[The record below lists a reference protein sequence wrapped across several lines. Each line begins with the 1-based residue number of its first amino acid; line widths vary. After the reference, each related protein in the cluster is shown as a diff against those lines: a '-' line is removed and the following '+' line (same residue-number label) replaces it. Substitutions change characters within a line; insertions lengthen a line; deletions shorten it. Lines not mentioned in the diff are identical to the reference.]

1 MDTLLKLLRENA
13 ALSTVDLAG
22 MLELSEEEIRDKIRQ
37 AQADGD
43 ILGYQAILSDEAT
56 GRDGVQAVIE
66 VKLTPE
72 RGGGFDRLAERISK
86 YNEVNSCYLMSGS
99 YDVLVIVDGNSLHEV
114 ASFVAEKLATIE
126 LPHGLDVGECTLN
139 EAFEQV
145 DYRTPVL
152 PDQSHV
158 DALGLHV
165 GVVENQA
172 LLVPH
177 QFEDPLGQREGPLPH
192 VLVHPGGESPDDLVD
207 LDLVS
212 VRE

>member
-43 ILGYQAILSDEAT
+43 ILGYQAILSDDAT

-86 YNEVNSCYLMSGS
+86 YNEVNSCYLMSAS

-126 LPHGLDVGECTLN
+126 
-139 EAFEQV
+139 
-145 DYRTPVL
+145 
-152 PDQSHV
+152 
-158 DALGLHV
+158 
-165 GVVENQA
+165 GVTSTATHFLLKRYKEKGVMISSAEEVERLA
-172 LLVPH
+172 V
-177 QFEDPLGQREGPLPH
+177 
-192 VLVHPGGESPDDLVD
+192 SP
-207 LDLVS
+207 
-212 VRE
+212 

>member
-1 MDTLLKLLRENA
+1 MDALLKLLRENA

-37 AQADGD
+37 AQADGG
-43 ILGYQAILSDEAT
+43 ILGYQALLSDDAT

-126 LPHGLDVGECTLN
+126 
-139 EAFEQV
+139 
-145 DYRTPVL
+145 
-152 PDQSHV
+152 
-158 DALGLHV
+158 
-165 GVVENQA
+165 GVTSTTTHF
-172 LLVPH
+172 LLKRYKEKGVMIGSA
-177 QFEDPLGQREGPLPH
+177 EELERLA
-192 VLVHPGGESPDDLVD
+192 VSP
-207 LDLVS
+207 
-212 VRE
+212 